1 MTMMIIIIK
10 QMNKYSFN
18 RTSHLFENTE
28 SRRAPIVQPGN
39 PYNHKGLGTTCE
51 NDKSGHK
58 A

>member
-1 MTMMIIIIK
+1 MMIIIIK